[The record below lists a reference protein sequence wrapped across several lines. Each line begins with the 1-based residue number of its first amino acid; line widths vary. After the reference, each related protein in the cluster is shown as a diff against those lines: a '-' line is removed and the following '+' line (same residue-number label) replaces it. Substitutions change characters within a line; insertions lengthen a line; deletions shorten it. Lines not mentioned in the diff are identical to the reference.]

1 MRRILS
7 ASVLV
12 LTSSLVLV
20 AASFTLSQA
29 AGAKKI
35 TLKLV
40 LPFDGESTVTVDGKA
55 TTGEGVKREIEHKVP
70 AGKKAVS
77 IAVVWEPNNY
87 TKITRKKKV
96 AIGDADT
103 LTVDLTKA
111 DPKSPDDIVVRY
123 VPTPDDVVDEMC
135 RIAKVG
141 KNDIVYDL
149 GCGDARM
156 VITAVK
162 KFGAKKGIGVERD
175 PKMVEESKANVK
187 KAGVEDKVEIRQGD
201 VLKIKD
207 LADANVVLL
216 YMGDDINLRLR
227 PILKSTLKPGS
238 RVVSHRFT
246 MGDWS
251 PDKEVTVNSTT
262 GDKCEVLLWYIKGKK
277 KE

>member
-20 AASFTLSQA
+20 AASFTLSEA

-40 LPFDGESTVTVDGKA
+40 LPFEGESTVTVDGKA

-111 DPKSPDDIVVRY
+111 DPKNPDDIVVRY

-156 VITAVK
+156 VIAAVK

-187 KAGVEDKVEIRQGD
+187 KAGVEDRVEIRQGD

-246 MGDWS
+246 MGDWAA
-251 PDKEVTVNSTT
+251 DKETTVNSTT

>member
-7 ASVLV
+7 ASVIV
-12 LTSSLVLV
+12 LTTSLVLV
-20 AASFTLSQA
+20 AANLALTEA
-29 AGAKKI
+29 AGDKKI

-40 LPFDGESTVTVDGKA
+40 LPQDEATVTVDGKA
-55 TTGEGVKREIEHKVP
+55 TTGEGSKREIEHKVK
-70 AGKKAVS
+70 AGKETVT
-77 IAVVWEPNNY
+77 IVVVWEPNNY
-87 TKITRKKKV
+87 TTITRKKKV
-96 AIGDADT
+96 AIGEGDT
-103 LTVDLTKA
+103 LAVDLTKA
-111 DPKSPDDIVVRY
+111 DPKNPDDIVVRY

-175 PKMVEESKANVK
+175 PKMVAESKANVK
-187 KAGVEDKVEIRQGD
+187 KAGVEDKVEIREGD

-246 MGDWS
+246 MGDWAA
-251 PDKEVTVNSTT
+251 DKQTTVDSST

>member
-1 MRRILS
+1 M
-7 ASVLV
+7 
-12 LTSSLVLV
+12 
-20 AASFTLSQA
+20 
-29 AGAKKI
+29 
-35 TLKLV
+35 
-40 LPFDGESTVTVDGKA
+40 VD
-55 TTGEGVKREIEHKVP
+55 
-70 AGKKAVS
+70 
-77 IAVVWEPNNY
+77 
-87 TKITRKKKV
+87 
-96 AIGDADT
+96 
-103 LTVDLTKA
+103 
-111 DPKSPDDIVVRY
+111 
-123 VPTPDDVVDEMC
+123 
-135 RIAKVG
+135 
-141 KNDIVYDL
+141 
-149 GCGDARM
+149 
-156 VITAVK
+156 
-162 KFGAKKGIGVERD
+162 
-175 PKMVEESKANVK
+175 ESKANVK